1 MNAYNSSKASQ
12 RWNQK
17 YLTDDRF
24 QDVPA
29 RKLIREN
36 SHLLPPSGLALE
48 IAGGMGSTTG
58 YLQRMGLDVVEVDIS
73 FEALSKAIRNNPYSG
88 YILADACHMP
98 LKPMKFDVI
107 CNFYFLERSVFDYI
121 KQALAPGG
129 LVFIETMTID
139 MVAVRPEIHPDRLL
153 QHNEIDRVFS
163 GWEKIISFEGW
174 TESDHGKRKAISQ
187 LIARKPICS
196 V

>member
-1 MNAYNSSKASQ
+1 
-12 RWNQK
+12 
-17 YLTDDRF
+17 
-24 QDVPA
+24 
-29 RKLIREN
+29 
-36 SHLLPPSGLALE
+36 LE

>member
-1 MNAYNSSKASQ
+1 MNSYDSSKASQ
-12 RWNQK
+12 RWNQT
-17 YLTDDRF
+17 YLTDNRF
-24 QDVPA
+24 QDAPA

-36 SHLLPPSGLALE
+36 SHLLPHSGQVLE
-48 IAGGMGSTTG
+48 IAGGMGSTTS
-58 YLQRMGLDVVEVDIS
+58 YLQRLGLDVVEIDIS
-73 FEALSKAIRNNPYSG
+73 FEALRKAIQNNPSPG

-98 LKPMKFDVI
+98 FMPMKFDVI
-107 CNFYFLERSVFDYI
+107 CNFYFLERSVFAYI

-139 MVAVRPEIHPDRLL
+139 MVSVRPEIHPDRLL
-153 QHNEIDRVFS
+153 QLNELDQVFS
-163 GWEKIISFEGW
+163 DWEKIHSFEGW

-187 LIARKPICS
+187 LIARKPVSS